1 MTNLVVAKTPVAL
14 ALTLAITLA
23 SQHSFAAE
31 EASPSGDE
39 QLSASSSISRPIS
52 KQVEVISIFG
62 NHNQLETATGSAV
75 VIGAAQLELF
85 EFDDIHRVLQ
95 SVPGVYIREED
106 GYGLRPNIG
115 LRGATSERSSKIA
128 LMEDGILIAPAPYA
142 APAAYYFP
150 MMSRMTQVEIFK
162 GPSAIQYGPNTVGG
176 AINMVSRGIT
186 ENTVDQGGEG
196 MIDLAYGQDNYQ
208 KAHGYYSQ
216 NIASDNALT
225 GKGQIGV
232 LIEGIHLGS
241 DGFKTLTDAQGNSQ
255 DTGFEKNE
263 VIMKLNY
270 VPSSSESNQFFQF
283 KMGYGEETS
292 NETYLGLTDED
303 FAEDGKVRY
312 LASQKDQMDWE
323 HYQFQLSHYIELS
336 DELSLFSQAYHRE
349 FDRDWDRFNS
359 FNTNRSMQTIL
370 TSPDTGVNKLFMEV
384 LRGDRDSLTDKEAL
398 IFTLNDRRYYSKGIE
413 TKLTWD
419 TSIASAEVIV
429 DSGIRLHQDNVTRKH
444 TASYYDMKSGVME
457 LNGTPSEIIT
467 HNDDT
472 ATAIAAFTN
481 VNAVIDNFH
490 ITLGLRV
497 EHIEGEAIDYLA
509 NGNSSVDAPSI
520 DKNSD
525 TVFLP
530 GAGLFYQLTAEH
542 GLLVGVNKGYVPNSP
557 GQASNVSPE
566 ESWNYEFGWRYSTD
580 DIQGEVI
587 GFYNDYSNLKGA
599 CTFSSGCTQK
609 LDQEFNGGEVDVYGI
624 EASTSISWQLTDS
637 LTVPVKVAYTY
648 SQSEFQNSFD
658 STFSQWGS
666 VEVGD
671 ELPYLPEQQ
680 LSIETGLQAEYW
692 QASLMFKYIT
702 EMSEAAGSNTELEGL
717 TTDELIQVDFSAWY
731 QVNKQIKLYGKVD
744 NITDEAVIVSRRPFG
759 ARPGKP
765 RQVIVGVKYSF

>member
-14 ALTLAITLA
+14 ALTLALTLA

-62 NHNQLETATGSAV
+62 SHNQLETATGSAV

-186 ENTVDQGGEG
+186 ENTVDQGGSG

-444 TASYYDMKSGVME
+444 TASYYDMKLGVME
-457 LNGTPSEIIT
+457 LNGTPSAVIT

-472 ATAIAAFTN
+472 ATAVAAFTN

-509 NGNSSVDAPSI
+509 SVDVPSI
-520 DKNSD
+520 SKNSD

-557 GQASNVSPE
+557 GQASNVAPE

-624 EASTSISWQLTDS
+624 EASTSISWQLTES
-637 LTVPVKVAYTY
+637 IKVPVKVAYTY

>member
-1 MTNLVVAKTPVAL
+1 MTNLVVEKSPVAL
-14 ALTLAITLA
+14 ALTLAFTLA
-23 SQHSFAAE
+23 LTSQHSFAADE
-31 EASPSGDE
+31 PSLNGDE
-39 QLSASSSISRPIS
+39 TSSVKSSASSSTS
-52 KQVEVISIFG
+52 KKVEVISIFG
-62 NHNQLETATGSAV
+62 SHNQLQTATGSAV

-95 SVPGVYIREED
+95 GVPGVYIREED

-150 MMSRMTQVEIFK
+150 MMSRMIQVEIFK

-186 ENTVDQGGEG
+186 ENSVEQGGEG
-196 MIDLAYGQDNYQ
+196 MFDLAYGQDNYQ
-208 KAHGYYSQ
+208 KAHGYFSK

-232 LIEGIHLGS
+232 LVEGIHLGS
-241 DGFKTLTDAQGNSQ
+241 DGFKTLTDGQGNSL

-270 VPSSSESNQFFQF
+270 VPLSSGNGSASNQFFQL

-303 FAEDGKVRY
+303 FAENGKVRY
-312 LASQKDQMDWE
+312 LASQKDKMDWE

-336 DELSLFSQAYHRE
+336 DEFSLFSQAYHRE

-359 FNTNRSMQTIL
+359 FVSNRSMQRIL
-370 TSPDTGVNKLFMEV
+370 TEPSLNKHFIQV
-384 LRGDRDSLTDKEAL
+384 LRGESDTFGNDDVLV
-398 IFTLNDRRYYSKGIE
+398 FTLNDRRYYSKGIE

-419 TSIASAEVIV
+419 TSIAAAEVIV
-429 DSGIRLHQDNVTRKH
+429 DSGIRLHQDNVRRKH
-444 TASYYDMKSGVME
+444 TARYYDMTSGIMA
-457 LNGTPSEIIT
+457 LNGRPSEVIT

-472 ATAIAAFTN
+472 ATAVAAFTN
-481 VNAVIDNFH
+481 VNAVIDKFH

-497 EHIEGEAIDYLA
+497 EHIEGEAIDYLQ
-509 NGNSSVDAPSI
+509 NTSKENS
-520 DKNSD
+520 N

-557 GQASNVSPE
+557 GQESNVAPE

-580 DIQGEVI
+580 DMQGEVI

-599 CTFSSGCTQK
+599 CTFSSGCTEK

-624 EASTSISWQLTDS
+624 EASTSIRWQLTNS
-637 LTVPVKVAYTY
+637 LTVPVKIAYTY

-666 VEVGD
+666 VKVGD

-680 LSIETGLQAEYW
+680 LSIEMGLQAEHW
-692 QASLMFKYIT
+692 QASLLFKYVT

-717 TTDELIQVDFSAWY
+717 MTDDLVQVDFSAWY
-731 QVNKQIKLYGKVD
+731 RVNDQIKLYGKVD
-744 NITDEAVIVSRRPFG
+744 NITDEEVIVSRRPFG

>member
-1 MTNLVVAKTPVAL
+1 MTTLVVAKTPVAL
-14 ALTLAITLA
+14 ALTLALTFA
-23 SQHSFAAE
+23 SQHSFAADE
-31 EASPSGDE
+31 QSPSGDE
-39 QLSASSSISRPIS
+39 KSSVN
-52 KQVEVISIFG
+52 KKVEVISIFG
-62 NHNQLETATGSAV
+62 SHNQLETATGSAV
-75 VIGAAQLELF
+75 VIGAAQLDLF

-216 NIASDNALT
+216 NIASDNAIT
-225 GKGQIGV
+225 GKGEIGV
-232 LIEGIHLGS
+232 LVEAIHLGS
-241 DGFKTLTDAQGNSQ
+241 DGFKSLINAQGNSL

-270 VPSSSESNQFFQF
+270 VPSSSASNQFFQF
-283 KMGYGEETS
+283 KMGYGEEVS

-303 FAEDGKVRY
+303 FGQDGKVRY

-323 HYQFQLSHYIELS
+323 HYQFQLSHYIELT
-336 DELSLFSQAYHRE
+336 DDISLFSQAYHRE

-509 NGNSSVDAPSI
+509 NGNTSVDAPSI

-530 GAGLFYQLTAEH
+530 GAGLFYQLTADH

-557 GQASNVSPE
+557 GQASNVAPE

-599 CTFSSGCTQK
+599 CTFSSGCIQK

-680 LSIETGLQAEYW
+680 LSIEAGLQAEYW
-692 QASLMFKYIT
+692 QASLLFKYIT

-744 NITDEAVIVSRRPFG
+744 NITDEEVIVSRRPFG

>member
-14 ALTLAITLA
+14 ALTLALTLA

-31 EASPSGDE
+31 EASPSADE
-39 QLSASSSISRPIS
+39 QSSASSLIN

-62 NHNQLETATGSAV
+62 SHNQLETATGSAV

-85 EFDDIHRVLQ
+85 EYDDIHRVLQ

-186 ENTVDQGGEG
+186 ENTVDQGGSG

-336 DELSLFSQAYHRE
+336 DEVSLFSQAYHRE

-384 LRGDRDSLTDKEAL
+384 LRGDRDSLTEKEAL

-429 DSGIRLHQDNVTRKH
+429 DSGIRLHQDNVRRKH
-444 TASYYDMKSGVME
+444 TASYYDMKLGVME

-472 ATAIAAFTN
+472 ATAVAAFTN

-490 ITLGLRV
+490 LTLGLRV

-509 NGNSSVDAPSI
+509 NGNTSVDAPSI

-557 GQASNVSPE
+557 GQASNVAPE

-717 TTDELIQVDFSAWY
+717 TTDALIQVDFSAWY

-744 NITDEAVIVSRRPFG
+744 NITDEEVIVSRRPFG

>member
-1 MTNLVVAKTPVAL
+1 MTNLVVEKSPVAL
-14 ALTLAITLA
+14 ALTLAFTLTLA
-23 SQHSFAAE
+23 SQPSFAAE
-31 EASPSGDE
+31 ETSTSGDE
-39 QLSASSSISRPIS
+39 KLSASSSIS

-62 NHNQLETATGSAV
+62 SHNQLETATGSAV

-95 SVPGVYIREED
+95 GVPGVYIREED

-150 MMSRMTQVEIFK
+150 MMSRMTQVEVFK

-186 ENTVDQGGEG
+186 ENTVEQGGEG

-208 KAHGYYSQ
+208 KAHGYYST

-270 VPSSSESNQFFQF
+270 VPSDSPSNQFFQF

-336 DELSLFSQAYHRE
+336 DEVSLFSQAYHRE

-384 LRGDRDSLTDKEAL
+384 LRGDRDSLTEKEAL

-419 TSIASAEVIV
+419 TSIASAEVII
-429 DSGIRLHQDNVTRKH
+429 DTGIRLHQDNVTRLH
-444 TASYYDMKSGVME
+444 RASFYDMQAGKMV
-457 LNGTPSEIIT
+457 LNGTPNEIIT

-472 ATAIAAFTN
+472 ATAVAAFTN
-481 VNAVIDNFH
+481 VNAVIDKFH
-490 ITLGLRV
+490 LTLGLRV

-509 NGNSSVDAPSI
+509 SVDVPSI
-520 DKNSD
+520 SKNSD

-557 GQASNVSPE
+557 GQESNVAPE

-599 CTFSSGCTQK
+599 CTFSSGCTEK

-624 EASTSISWQLTDS
+624 EASTSISWQLTES
-637 LTVPVKVAYTY
+637 IKVPVKVAYTY

-666 VEVGD
+666 VAVGD

-680 LSIETGLQAEYW
+680 LSIEIGLQGAQW
-692 QASLMFKYIT
+692 QASLLFKYVT

-717 TTDELIQVDFSAWY
+717 MTDELVQVDFSAWY

-744 NITDEAVIVSRRPFG
+744 NITDEEVIVSRRPFG

>member
-14 ALTLAITLA
+14 ALTLALTLA

-62 NHNQLETATGSAV
+62 SHNQLETATGSAV

-186 ENTVDQGGEG
+186 ENTVDQGGSG

-444 TASYYDMKSGVME
+444 TASYYDMKLGVME
-457 LNGTPSEIIT
+457 LNGTPSAVIT

-472 ATAIAAFTN
+472 ATAVAAFTN

-509 NGNSSVDAPSI
+509 SVDVPSI
-520 DKNSD
+520 SKNSD

-557 GQASNVSPE
+557 GQASNVAPE

-624 EASTSISWQLTDS
+624 EASTSISWQLTES
-637 LTVPVKVAYTY
+637 IKVPVKVAYTY
-648 SQSEFQNSFD
+648 SQSDFQNSFD

>member
-14 ALTLAITLA
+14 ALTLALTLA

-62 NHNQLETATGSAV
+62 SHNQLETATGSAV

-186 ENTVDQGGEG
+186 ENTVDQGGSG

-241 DGFKTLTDAQGNSQ
+241 DGFKTLTDSQGNSQ

-444 TASYYDMKSGVME
+444 TASYYDMKLGVME
-457 LNGTPSEIIT
+457 RNGTPSAVIT

-472 ATAIAAFTN
+472 ATAVAAFTN

-497 EHIEGEAIDYLA
+497 EHIEGEAIDYQA
-509 NGNSSVDAPSI
+509 SVDVPSI
-520 DKNSD
+520 SKNSD

-557 GQASNVSPE
+557 GQASNVAPE

-624 EASTSISWQLTDS
+624 EASTSISWQLTES
-637 LTVPVKVAYTY
+637 IKVPVKVAYTY
-648 SQSEFQNSFD
+648 SQSDFQNSFD

>member
-14 ALTLAITLA
+14 ALTLALTLA

-62 NHNQLETATGSAV
+62 SHNQLETATGSAV

-186 ENTVDQGGEG
+186 ENTVDQGGSG

-457 LNGTPSEIIT
+457 LNGTPSAVIT

-481 VNAVIDNFH
+481 VNAVIDDFH

-509 NGNSSVDAPSI
+509 SVDVPSI
-520 DKNSD
+520 SKNSD

-557 GQASNVSPE
+557 GQASNVAPE

-624 EASTSISWQLTDS
+624 EASTSINWQLTDS

-692 QASLMFKYIT
+692 QASLLFKYIT

-744 NITDEAVIVSRRPFG
+744 NITDEEIIVSRRPFG

>member
-1 MTNLVVAKTPVAL
+1 MKNIQTTKSRVAQ
-14 ALTLAITLA
+14 ALTLAMSLTLS
-23 SQHSFAAE
+23 SQNSFAVE
-31 EASPSGDE
+31 EDNSNGEANTSVTK
-39 QLSASSSISRPIS
+39 ATS

-62 NHNQLETATGSAV
+62 SHNQLETATGSAV
-75 VIGAAQLELF
+75 VIGSAELDLF

-128 LMEDGILIAPAPYA
+128 LMEDGVLIAPAPYA

-150 MMSRMTQVEIFK
+150 MMSRMTQVEVFK

-186 ENTVDQGGEG
+186 EKSVEQGGEG
-196 MIDLAYGQDNYQ
+196 MVDLAYGQDNYQ

-216 NIASDNALT
+216 NIASDNGIT
-225 GKGQIGV
+225 GKGQLGV
-232 LIEGIHLGS
+232 LVEGIHLGS
-241 DGFKTLTDAQGNSQ
+241 DGFKSLTDLQGKDF

-263 VIMKLNY
+263 VLMKLNY
-270 VPSSSESNQFFQF
+270 VPSESDSYQFFQF
-283 KMGYGEETS
+283 KVGYGEETS

-303 FAEDGKVRY
+303 FANDGKVRY

-323 HYQFQLSHYIELS
+323 HYQFQLSHYIELN
-336 DELSLFSQAYHRE
+336 DEVSLFTQAYHRE

-359 FNTNRSMQTIL
+359 FVSNRSMQRIL
-370 TSPDTGVNKLFMEV
+370 TEPEHNQHLVDV
-384 LRGDRDSLTDKEAL
+384 LRGESDTLGKQDSLV
-398 IFTLNDRRYYSKGIE
+398 FTLNDRRYYSKGIE

-419 TSIASAEVIV
+419 TTISSAEVIV
-429 DSGIRLHQDNVTRKH
+429 DSGIRLHQDNVKRKH
-444 TASYYDMKSGVME
+444 TATYYDMQSGVMK
-457 LNGTPSEIIT
+457 LNGTPSEVIT
-467 HNDDT
+467 QNDDT
-472 ATAIAAFTN
+472 ATAVAAFTN
-481 VNAVIDNFH
+481 VNAVIDEFH

-497 EHIEGEAIDYLA
+497 EHIEGEAKDSLENTI
-509 NGNSSVDAPSI
+509 
-520 DKNSD
+520 KENSD

-530 GAGLFYQLTAEH
+530 GVGLFYQLTAEH

-557 GQASNVSPE
+557 GQESNVDPE

-580 DIQGEVI
+580 ELQGEII

-599 CTFSSGCTQK
+599 CTFSSGCTQE

-624 EASTSISWQLTDS
+624 EASTSISWQLTNS
-637 LTVPVKVAYTY
+637 VTAPLKVAYTY
-648 SQSEFQNSFD
+648 SQSEFQNSFN

-680 LSIETGLQAEYW
+680 LSIETGLQGEYW
-692 QASLMFKYIT
+692 QASILIKYVT

-717 TTDELIQVDFSAWY
+717 MTDELLQVDFSAWY
-731 QVNKQIKLYGKVD
+731 QIYDQLKLYGKID
-744 NITDEAVIVSRRPFG
+744 NITDEEVIVSRRPFG

-765 RQVIVGVKYSF
+765 RQAIVGVKYSF

>member
-1 MTNLVVAKTPVAL
+1 MAKAPIAL
-14 ALTLAITLA
+14 AIGLAFS
-23 SQHSFAAE
+23 SQNSFAAQE
-31 EASPSGDE
+31 SSPNGDDK
-39 QLSASSSISRPIS
+39 SSIN

-62 NHNQLETATGSAV
+62 SHNQLETATGSAV
-75 VIGAAQLELF
+75 VIGEAALDLF

-95 SVPGVYIREED
+95 SVPGVYVREED

-128 LMEDGILIAPAPYA
+128 IMEDGILIAPAPYA

-150 MMSRMTQVEIFK
+150 MMSRMTQVEVFK

-176 AINMVSRGIT
+176 AINMVSRGIS
-186 ENTVDQGGEG
+186 ENSVEEGSEG

-225 GKGQIGV
+225 GKGQVGV

-241 DGFKTLTDAQGNSQ
+241 DGFKSLTDAQGNDL

-263 VIMKLNY
+263 VLMKFNY
-270 VPSSSESNQFFQF
+270 VPSDSKSNQFFQL
-283 KMGYGEETS
+283 KMGYGEEVS
-292 NETYLGLTDED
+292 DETYLGLTDDD
-303 FAEDGKVRY
+303 FALDGKVRY
-312 LASQKDQMDWE
+312 AASQKDKMDWE

-336 DELSLFSQAYHRE
+336 DDISLFTQAYHRE
-349 FDRDWDRFNS
+349 FDRDWDRLNS

-370 TSPDTGVNKLFMEV
+370 TSPDTGINQLFMDV

-413 TKLTWD
+413 SKLTWD
-419 TSIASAEVIV
+419 TNIHSAEVIL
-429 DSGIRLHQDNVTRKH
+429 DAGLRIHQDNVTRKH
-444 TASYYDMKSGVME
+444 TASYYDMKAGVME
-457 LNGTPSEIIT
+457 LNGTPSEVIT
-467 HNDDT
+467 NNDDT
-472 ATAIAAFTN
+472 ATAIAGF
-481 VNAVIDNFH
+481 VNANTVIDEFH

-497 EHIEGEAIDYLA
+497 EHIEGEAIDYLHQDTL
-509 NGNSSVDAPSI
+509 GNATISE
-520 DKNSD
+520 NSD

-530 GAGLFYQLTAEH
+530 GAGLFYQLTTNQ

-557 GQASNVSPE
+557 GQKGSVDPE

-599 CTFSSGCTQK
+599 CTFSSGCTQE

-624 EASTSISWQLTDS
+624 EASTSASWQLTPS
-637 LTVPVKVAYTY
+637 LSVPLKVAYTY

-680 LSIETGLQAEYW
+680 LSIETGLQGLQW
-692 QASLMFKYIT
+692 QVSLLFKYLS
-702 EMSEAAGSNTELEGL
+702 EMSEAAGINTDLEGL
-717 TTDELIQVDFSAWY
+717 MTDELLQVDLSSWY
-731 QVNKQIKLYGKVD
+731 QVNDQLKLYGKID
-744 NITDEAVIVSRRPFG
+744 NITDEEVIVSRRPFG

-765 RQVIVGVKYSF
+765 QQVIVGVKYSF